1 VPVGSVQLGENPARF
16 VAAALLA
23 LLVSLVANRL
33 RALTLDGGVAATIVG
48 ATVVGGAGWW
58 AGATLVLFFVTA
70 TLLSKLGRSRDTA
83 VRQQRGSQ
91 RDAVQVLANGGA
103 TALLALMVIATGEAV
118 WILGV
123 LCSIAV
129 ATADTWATEV
139 GRLTGAIPRS
149 ISTLKP
155 VPARTSGAI
164 STPGTTASLI
174 GGFLIGLFAAIGIGQ
189 GWLTAAASWP
199 AALVVITVTG
209 FTGSLLDSLFG
220 ATVQESF
227 HCDTC
232 GENMES
238 IGLHGGH
245 AVRRVVGI
253 PGFNNDVVNLTSTLI
268 PALVA
273 VAIRHIA

>member
-1 VPVGSVQLGENPARF
+1 MWTF
-16 VAAALLA
+16 
-23 LLVSLVANRL
+23 
-33 RALTLDGGVAATIVG
+33 GVI
-48 ATVVGGAGWW
+48 
-58 AGATLVLFFVTA
+58 
-70 TLLSKLGRSRDTA
+70 
-83 VRQQRGSQ
+83 
-91 RDAVQVLANGGA
+91 
-103 TALLALMVIATGEAV
+103 
-118 WILGV
+118 
-123 LCSIAV
+123 CSIAV

-164 STPGTTASLI
+164 STSGTTASLI

-189 GWLTAAASWP
+189 GWLTAATSWP
-199 AALVVITVTG
+199 AALLVVTLTG
-209 FTGSLLDSLFG
+209 FTGSSLDSVFG

-238 IGLHGGH
+238 IGRHGGH
-245 AVRRVVGI
+245 AVRRVGGI